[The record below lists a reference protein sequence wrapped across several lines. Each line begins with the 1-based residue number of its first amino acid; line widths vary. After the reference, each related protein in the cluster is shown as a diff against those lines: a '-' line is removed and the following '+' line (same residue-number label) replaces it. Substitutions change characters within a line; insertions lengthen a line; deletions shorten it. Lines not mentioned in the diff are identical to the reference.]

1 MAIRRAARFER
12 GPEELQC
19 KFCRIACGNSRGA
32 EAGPMWYSAS
42 LLYESVHNQM
52 AREESIWEEQIV
64 LISADTDAEARAQAE
79 LIGKNA
85 EVMYTSATQ
94 DQVRW
99 AFREVQSVFQL
110 LDQELKSGAEVF
122 SRFLRASEARSLL
135 TPFEEEMKS

>member
-1 MAIRRAARFER
+1 
-12 GPEELQC
+12 
-19 KFCRIACGNSRGA
+19 
-32 EAGPMWYSAS
+32 MWYSAS